1 MEILEYVKNV
11 VRYFFGSDV
20 NLLNTLLLLQL
31 FDVITGYINAIKNKD
46 IKSNS
51 FVNGIFKKILCITA
65 IMVSSIIDNYMAF
78 NGKIVTLSYTYFIFY
93 EMLSIIENYDKLD
106 IKVFNKIKSI
116 IEENKKN
123 KGL

>member
-31 FDVITGYINAIKNKD
+31 FDVITGYINAIKNKE

-78 NGKIVTLSYTYFIFY
+78 NGKIVILSYTYFIFY

>member
-1 MEILEYVKNV
+1 MEILELIKNIV
-11 VRYFFGSDV
+11 YHFFGNDI
-20 NLLNTLLLLQL
+20 NLLTTLLTLQL
-31 FDVITGYINAIKNKD
+31 FDVITGYINAIRNKD

-51 FVNGIFKKILCITA
+51 FVNGIFKKILCISA
-65 IMVSSIIDNYMAF
+65 IMVTSVIDKYINYD
-78 NGKIVTLSYTYFIFY
+78 GKMLVLSYTYFIFY
-93 EMLSIIENYDKLD
+93 EILSIIENYDKLD

>member
-31 FDVITGYINAIKNKD
+31 FDVITGYINALKNKE

-65 IMVSSIIDNYMAF
+65 IMVSSIIDNYMVF